1 MKLYLL
7 PISTRRTLLYCQ
19 KLNAPTS
26 QKQTWGDW
34 VQSKASRTWADWEK
48 KDDGWQKK
56 VVNYGNY
63 AFRRIPYEEWGLKSV
78 PPLSQSRREGELNGS
93 EKVEVVYPK
102 SLLAMDKIPKILHTL
117 ATERESL
124 HKKRLIWCFVG
135 MPLTIPVGIIPL
147 IPNLPFFY
155 LCYRAWSHYRA
166 LAGGK
171 HIQFLLQ
178 KNLLTLTPSP
188 VVDEVYAD
196 QKQPLP
202 STPQPT
208 TTLKAGPDGET
219 FKTFDPSN
227 TKVPN
232 PDGETMLLSQ
242 ANGKKMTQALDLPQL
257 EVELERAIWQVETAI
272 KESNK
277 EAAGPEEGGS
287 SSAKD
292 APKPDEAKS
301 HEDKKSQ

>member
-1 MKLYLL
+1 MRIYLL

-19 KLNAPTS
+19 KIDAPAS

-34 VQSKASRTWADWEK
+34 VQSKAARTWADWEK
-48 KDDGWQKK
+48 KEKGWQKK

-78 PPLSQSRREGELNGS
+78 PPLSQRRKEVELNGS

-117 ATERESL
+117 ATEREAL
-124 HKKRLIWCFVG
+124 HRKRLMLCFVG
-135 MPLTIPVGIIPL
+135 MPLTIPVGILPV

-188 VVDEVYAD
+188 IVDAVYAN
-196 QKQPLP
+196 QKQPLA
-202 STPQPT
+202 STPQLT
-208 TTLKAGPDGET
+208 TTTKAGPDSED
-219 FKTFDPSN
+219 FKIFDPSN
-227 TKVPN
+227 TEVPN

-242 ANGKKMTQALDLPQL
+242 ANGIKMTQALDLPQL
-257 EVELERAIWQVETAI
+257 EVELERAIWQVETAV
-272 KESNK
+272 KKSNE
-277 EAAGPEEGGS
+277 EASGDNPS
-287 SSAKD
+287 QD
-292 APKPDEAKS
+292 MPKPDEAKS
-301 HEDKKSQ
+301 QEDKKSQ